1 MSSTPKISIIQAVAD
16 KYLHGIQ
23 NNDIQTN
30 NFVYNYDEE
39 LLDIGNRN
47 RILLDTVY
55 KNIYNYQQT
64 RAPKTLGALV
74 KIYNAYS
81 VSNLNTSTVDPQG
94 SGVTVTSTPTTE
106 RKRSRSVPDLTA
118 DSPLPFTP
126 FAANDIV
133 GNNADTRPP
142 IVMTTFTTPS
152 TPSLNSARSDD
163 SRKLYVPTLIFLQ
176 AEAMYAFIRGT
187 QKYESLVHET
197 TLCGLYFALLG
208 DKTAEDDEESNNML
222 TYVNALVEQLCL
234 FYRRLFPCF
243 ASSHDTVTSQS
254 LENLLDATHRAMRTF
269 NNAWSY
275 REKFSGGIR
284 DNPHKK
290 IKLARSHRVQEA
302 LRTSTYMY
310 YGVYAK
316 WKKDVDDT
324 INTGPSTTIIN
335 YDKNYLDFV
344 GALFSNNVVSIAEG
358 IEYIRSMHVSDKFKS
373 KSVLKIIAKTAGINA
388 IFEYDKDVTLWYE
401 KCSDTRYWGSMKL
414 CRTFDQTFIVA
425 LMGMLAYD
433 IRHASQNQ
441 RCSNLMRESFKS
453 MMRMVL
459 AVLDGIPYDV
469 GETFKLFM
477 ETEKESTSLNTSF
490 DTSFS

>member
-163 SRKLYVPTLIFLQ
+163 SRKLVVQRFSVPL
-176 AEAMYAFIRGT
+176 
-187 QKYESLVHET
+187 
-197 TLCGLYFALLG
+197 
-208 DKTAEDDEESNNML
+208 
-222 TYVNALVEQLCL
+222 
-234 FYRRLFPCF
+234 
-243 ASSHDTVTSQS
+243 
-254 LENLLDATHRAMRTF
+254 
-269 NNAWSY
+269 
-275 REKFSGGIR
+275 
-284 DNPHKK
+284 
-290 IKLARSHRVQEA
+290 
-302 LRTSTYMY
+302 
-310 YGVYAK
+310 
-316 WKKDVDDT
+316 
-324 INTGPSTTIIN
+324 
-335 YDKNYLDFV
+335 
-344 GALFSNNVVSIAEG
+344 
-358 IEYIRSMHVSDKFKS
+358 
-373 KSVLKIIAKTAGINA
+373 
-388 IFEYDKDVTLWYE
+388 
-401 KCSDTRYWGSMKL
+401 
-414 CRTFDQTFIVA
+414 
-425 LMGMLAYD
+425 
-433 IRHASQNQ
+433 
-441 RCSNLMRESFKS
+441 
-453 MMRMVL
+453 
-459 AVLDGIPYDV
+459 
-469 GETFKLFM
+469 
-477 ETEKESTSLNTSF
+477 
-490 DTSFS
+490 